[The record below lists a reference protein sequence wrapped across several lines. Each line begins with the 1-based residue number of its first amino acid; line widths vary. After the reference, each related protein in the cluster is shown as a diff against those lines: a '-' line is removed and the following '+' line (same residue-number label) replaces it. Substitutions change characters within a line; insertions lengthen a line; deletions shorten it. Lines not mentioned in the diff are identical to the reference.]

1 MSNALGL
8 HVVWLI
14 TALCVWIKS
23 VLPHSLSTPRHIND
37 HQQISLSLSLI
48 ILCHAN
54 TYYINGQN
62 S

>member
-1 MSNALGL
+1 MSNALAL

-14 TALCVWIKS
+14 TSLCVWIKS
-23 VLPHSLSTPRHIND
+23 VLPHSLSTPRYIND
-37 HQQISLSLSLI
+37 HQQISLSL